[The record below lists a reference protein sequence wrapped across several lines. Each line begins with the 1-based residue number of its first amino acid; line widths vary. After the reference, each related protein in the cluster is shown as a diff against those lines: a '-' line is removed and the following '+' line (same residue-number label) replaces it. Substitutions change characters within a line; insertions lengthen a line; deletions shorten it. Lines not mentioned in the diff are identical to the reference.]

1 MNDTAFLSHMGR
13 KIKHRRH
20 QKKLCK
26 ETFAR
31 KISIV
36 KFMESGKIDLD
47 ILTIRR
53 IAKAL
58 DVEIS
63 FFFER

>member
-1 MNDTAFLSHMGR
+1 
-13 KIKHRRH
+13 
-20 QKKLCK
+20 
-26 ETFAR
+26 
-31 KISIV
+31 
-36 KFMESGKIDLD
+36 MESGKIDLD